1 MSADLWKKRKQLW
14 QPPDFWRFK
23 VCAVLCAILLW
34 FYVMETQNPMTEES
48 FTVPVEMRNL
58 SSSLA
63 IPDTNR
69 QVTIRVQGSSA
80 VMNELT
86 SRQLS
91 AYCDF
96 SDVEEGEATLPVQVG
111 ELPEGVTL
119 VSVLPESISFT
130 LEAVVSE
137 SFPVE
142 VRVQGEPAENYSLLE
157 PLDAVL
163 SPAMV
168 TLSGSQEYISQVETV
183 FVSVDVTG
191 LEENYSKNLSVE
203 VLDFNGNNITEWF
216 TCNPSTVDVLVPVV
230 YSQPEKSVAVSPVY
244 VGTPALGY
252 RITRV
257 VVEPSTVRAFGDLDV
272 LDNLYYVETS
282 VIDVN
287 GLDRTT
293 SFTVTLLHGNNVTL
307 STTNATVVVQ
317 VEPES
322 TTTVTKDLV
331 YYENLAEGLVCTLPT
346 VELEMLLSGADT
358 YIDNLDTSAVV
369 PFVDLGQISGP
380 GSYTLSVQVNL
391 PANISLLSITP
402 ATVEVTVEEAGL
414 DGDASDLE
422 DAESGDPLP
431 EEGME

>member
-1 MSADLWKKRKQLW
+1 M
-14 QPPDFWRFK
+14 
-23 VCAVLCAILLW
+23 
-34 FYVMETQNPMTEES
+34 
-48 FTVPVEMRNL
+48 
-58 SSSLA
+58 
-63 IPDTNR
+63 
-69 QVTIRVQGSSA
+69 
-80 VMNELT
+80 
-86 SRQLS
+86 
-91 AYCDF
+91 
-96 SDVEEGEATLPVQVG
+96 
-111 ELPEGVTL
+111 
-119 VSVLPESISFT
+119 
-130 LEAVVSE
+130 
-137 SFPVE
+137 
-142 VRVQGEPAENYSLLE
+142 QGEPAENYSLLE

-346 VELEMLLSGADT
+346 VEAGDAAQWCRYLYRQFGYLCSRSLCGLRTDQWAGFL
-358 YIDNLDTSAVV
+358 YIV
-369 PFVDLGQISGP
+369 
-380 GSYTLSVQVNL
+380 GSSLTL

-431 EEGME
+431 EGGYGVTRSVIRLVGLRLPLAEIQSPGQEQASLARLICRRAGASTPKICWGWNGSKNRWTHGYKARPAFVYVVDATFRKSVRGERPSFPAYPNFTYWQ